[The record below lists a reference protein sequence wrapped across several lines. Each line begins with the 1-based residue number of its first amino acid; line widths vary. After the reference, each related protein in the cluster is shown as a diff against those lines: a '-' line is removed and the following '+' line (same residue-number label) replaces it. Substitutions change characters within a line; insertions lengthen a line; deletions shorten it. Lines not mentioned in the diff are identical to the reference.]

1 MRRILLNQNESPYPP
16 PSHVLEAARQ
26 ELSRANRYP
35 DPALKEEVTQ
45 LAAEYIGV
53 DPEQTILI
61 PGADT
66 VVDITARPLRI
77 QEYIIPDPSFYDI
90 IIGTFEWNNA
100 SLQKIP
106 LNNYVSRLS
115 KHTSNGWST
124 VGLVDN
130 PNNPLGCI
138 LFKEKPNTSTPII
151 VDEAYYEYSNIT
163 MAHHVRREE
172 DVIILRTFSKAFSL
186 ASLRVGALA
195 APTHIAE
202 KLRRDP
208 LIFRITSPS
217 LKALKAALTDPSYV
231 RRNVAETVKEK
242 ERIASTLARLGL
254 KVYNSY
260 TNFLTI
266 DTGIPGITGILARRG
281 IIVKSLENWVKPGM
295 IRVTIGSREENNVFL
310 EELEKVLSQAS
321 VKDKFEAGDDRLRPE
336 PDEEPCEA

>member
-35 DPALKEEVTQ
+35 DPALKGEVTQ

-77 QEYIIPDPSFYDI
+77 KEYIIPDPSFYDI
-90 IIGTFEWNNA
+90 IIGTFEWNNV
-100 SLQKIP
+100 SLQDIP
-106 LNNYVSRLS
+106 LKNYVSQLS
-115 KHTSNGWST
+115 NYPSKGWNT

-138 LFKEKPNTSTPII
+138 LFKEKPNASIPII
-151 VDEAYYEYSNIT
+151 VDEAYYEYSKVT
-163 MAHHVRREE
+163 MAHHVRKEE
-172 DVIILRTFSKAFSL
+172 DVVILRTFSKAFSL
-186 ASLRVGALA
+186 ASLRIGALA
-195 APTHIAE
+195 APTYIAE

-217 LKALKAALTDPSYV
+217 LKALKTALTDPSYV
-231 RRNVAETVKEK
+231 HYNVAETIKEK
-242 ERIASTLARLGL
+242 ERLASTVARLGL

-266 DTGIPGITGILARRG
+266 DTGIPGITGILAERG
-281 IIVKSLENWVKPGM
+281 IIVKSLEDWIKPGM
-295 IRVTIGSREENNVFL
+295 IRVTIGSKEENTVFI
-310 EELEKVLSQAS
+310 EELEKVLSQAEA
-321 VKDKFEAGDDRLRPE
+321 KENLEAGDDRLRPE
-336 PDEEPCEA
+336 LDEEPCEA